1 MEDDKKTVSK
11 RLFLSP
17 PWMGG
22 NERALVDE
30 AFASGYVA
38 PCGPM
43 VDRFE
48 REFAEAVGAPHACAL
63 SSGTAALDLL
73 FHELAVGRG
82 DTVFCSDLT
91 FVSSIA
97 PAVQRGAEPVFID
110 CDEATWTM
118 DPDLLDEALKAAA
131 RAGRLP
137 KAVVAADLYGQC
149 CDYGRI
155 GAVCQ
160 RHGVP
165 LIIDA
170 AEALGAS
177 YCDHRPEALARPG
190 RSGRNDESKKESQNG
205 DWQMAGRGEALARP
219 GRSGRNDEG
228 KKESQNGDWQMA
240 GRGEAL
246 ARPGRSGRNDEGKK
260 ESQNGDWQMAG
271 SEALARPGMVALLV
285 SGGFLHSILRSLR
298 PKRNSAF
305 GRWSQK
311 GKSLGGAQAGLE
323 AGRGQGSE
331 GAKKDEDQMNAGMRG
346 PGQGEVARVSAA
358 DAAWAVVY
366 SFNGN
371 KIITTSGGGM
381 LVSRDAGVVE
391 RARRR
396 AQQAREPV
404 AWYEH
409 RELGYNYRMS
419 NIVAAVGVGQLAY
432 LEQIIAKKR
441 QIFEWY
447 RVRLEGRAVCR
458 FMPEAAY
465 GRCTRWLTAGL
476 LRPRPGGELAG
487 WNPAKLAPGSSG
499 RNDECKSLD
508 EADDRLMAGREGALT
523 RPGMEALLMSG
534 GFLHSCLR
542 SLRLKRNSA
551 FGRWSQKGKS
561 LCGADN
567 RQVAGRGR

>member
-1 MEDDKKTVSK
+1 
-11 RLFLSP
+11 
-17 PWMGG
+17 
-22 NERALVDE
+22 
-30 AFASGYVA
+30 
-38 PCGPM
+38 
-43 VDRFE
+43 
-48 REFAEAVGAPHACAL
+48 
-63 SSGTAALDLL
+63 
-73 FHELAVGRG
+73 
-82 DTVFCSDLT
+82 
-91 FVSSIA
+91 
-97 PAVQRGAEPVFID
+97 
-110 CDEATWTM
+110 
-118 DPDLLDEALKAAA
+118 
-131 RAGRLP
+131 
-137 KAVVAADLYGQC
+137 
-149 CDYGRI
+149 
-155 GAVCQ
+155 
-160 RHGVP
+160 
-165 LIIDA
+165 
-170 AEALGAS
+170 
-177 YCDHRPEALARPG
+177 
-190 RSGRNDESKKESQNG
+190 
-205 DWQMAGRGEALARP
+205 
-219 GRSGRNDEG
+219 
-228 KKESQNGDWQMA
+228 
-240 GRGEAL
+240 
-246 ARPGRSGRNDEGKK
+246 
-260 ESQNGDWQMAG
+260 
-271 SEALARPGMVALLV
+271 
-285 SGGFLHSILRSLR
+285 
-298 PKRNSAF
+298 
-305 GRWSQK
+305 
-311 GKSLGGAQAGLE
+311 
-323 AGRGQGSE
+323 
-331 GAKKDEDQMNAGMRG
+331 
-346 PGQGEVARVSAA
+346 
-358 DAAWAVVY
+358 
-366 SFNGN
+366 GN

-465 GRCTRWLTAGL
+465 GRCTRWLTVGL

-561 LCGADN
+561 PDEADD
-567 RQVAGRGR
+567 RLMAGRGQGSESESEKGCRAGEGMGGPGAEVMRVIEALERANIEARPVWKPMHLQPVFQGARVFGGSVGERFFRHGICLPSGAGLEEADVERVCGVVLATVAKP